1 MKAATVAILIAS
13 LSLPAGLAA
22 KGLADHQQQPANTYQ
37 AAVTALPFVE
47 TNVHKTSRLPLEPQQ
62 SAPHDEQSA
71 IGADAN
77 SEWALD
83 CYDAYGADGGAANE
97 ASLQACLKG

>member
-1 MKAATVAILIAS
+1 MKAATVVILIAS

-22 KGLADHQQQPANTYQ
+22 KGLVERQIPA
-37 AAVTALPFVE
+37 ASFASASPAMDFPFSEVKLP
-47 TNVHKTSRLPLEPQQ
+47 KTSRLPLEHEP
-62 SAPHDEQSA
+62 SHDEQSA
-71 IGADAN
+71 LGDDGS

-83 CYDAYGADGGAANE
+83 CYDAYGADGEAASQ